1 MSYQQQ
7 LKTYIDRNNL
17 TINYEEK
24 QVAEQAF
31 IARVIISDDSLN
43 NTEYEW
49 TLINSSK
56 KQAKQEAAK
65 IALNSTDASTD
76 ESIKDI
82 LIDIRELLK
91 QSNKF

>member
-1 MSYQQQ
+1 MTYQQK
-7 LKTYIDRNNL
+7 LKTYTDRNNL
-17 TINYEEK
+17 SVIYEEK
-24 QVAEQAF
+24 QISEQTF
-31 IARVIISDDSLN
+31 TSRVIIND
-43 NTEYEW
+43 TEYKWSIEQP
-49 TLINSSK
+49 NK
-56 KQAKQEAAK
+56 KSAKQEAAK